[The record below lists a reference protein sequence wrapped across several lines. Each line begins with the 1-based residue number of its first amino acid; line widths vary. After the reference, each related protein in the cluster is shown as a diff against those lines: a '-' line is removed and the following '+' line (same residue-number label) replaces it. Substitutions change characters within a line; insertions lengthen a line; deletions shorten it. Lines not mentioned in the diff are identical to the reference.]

1 MDLYNILD
9 EQACTV
15 NFKAKDKIDA
25 LKKIASIAAHTP
37 SLQGYSEELI
47 FQKLQERE
55 LKGTTGFGKGVAI
68 PHTRIDGMTDF
79 LLFIVT
85 SPKGV
90 NFKSID
96 HKKVHLFFV
105 LVGPSTNVSEH
116 LKILASISRLLSQSG
131 FKKELVKAPSRIALY
146 EAFIRNTRME
156 DKAEIKIKKY
166 KLLHIILYVEEFL
179 YDILEYLLENGI
191 EGATIIESYGM
202 GQYISNIPLFAS
214 FIGFMKEN
222 KNQSKTIITLI
233 PETQEQK
240 LIEGIEKITGDL
252 NKKQGAMVFT
262 QEVSF
267 SKGTMKMI

>member
-1 MDLYNILD
+1 M
-9 EQACTV
+9 
-15 NFKAKDKIDA
+15 
-25 LKKIASIAAHTP
+25 
-37 SLQGYSEELI
+37 
-47 FQKLQERE
+47 
-55 LKGTTGFGKGVAI
+55 
-68 PHTRIDGMTDF
+68 
-79 LLFIVT
+79 
-85 SPKGV
+85 
-90 NFKSID
+90 
-96 HKKVHLFFV
+96 
-105 LVGPSTNVSEH
+105 LVGPSTNVGEH
-116 LKILASISRLLSQSG
+116 LKILASLSRLLSQSG
-131 FKKELVKAPSRIALY
+131 FKKELVNAPTKLAVY

-156 DKAEIKIKKY
+156 EIAEIKIKKY